1 MDTFVFS
8 GTGFFVQLLNIIVL
22 AALIGAFVLLVL
34 ALLKYLRR
42 KEINSQ
48 RMCIQKSLGENIRE
62 KRVQLKMTQE
72 FVAER
77 IGVSRQAV
85 SKWESGKSDP
95 STANLIALAGLFEIE
110 AEELIKGKAE
120 GSGK

>member
-22 AALIGAFVLLVL
+22 AVLIGVFVLLVL

-42 KEINSQ
+42 KEINNQ
-48 RMCIQKSLGENIRE
+48 RMCIQKALGENIRE